1 MFAQEL
7 KKHLD
12 TLTKSNWKGKFRG
25 FCQFIIFGH
34 LSSFSLFES
43 KYNRL
48 TRQLWYFLSGMPIIS
63 ETYVQCRP
71 VCIIGDPRLIAGSKI
86 HKKI

>member
-1 MFAQEL
+1 MFAQNLGE
-7 KKHLD
+7 
-12 TLTKSNWKGKFRG
+12 SGKMKLNMLNFSS
-25 FCQFIIFGH
+25 FISGH